1 MRIANVNGRATILTA
16 VDRGIDVESASNGK
30 YGQDWRSLYENW
42 DEFRDW
48 AQGVHTL
55 DEVHFTR
62 SQLGSPSPQ
71 PRQIVA
77 TGLNYSTHIAEAGY
91 EQSDILP
98 PTFTKFPSSLAGPD
112 VEVTIPPGGKV
123 DWEVEL
129 VLIIGK
135 TAHKVGVADAW
146 KHIAGV
152 TVGQDITER
161 GMQFD
166 GPHVQWSLPKSLPNF
181 SPVGPWLVTADEL
194 QDRDN
199 LRMTCKI
206 DGQTVQDAHTSGMVF
221 AVDRLLSTIS
231 ETLTLYPGD
240 IMFTGTPDGVGMAQN
255 PQRWLK
261 PGEVLVS
268 AIEGVGDMR
277 QVFVASPSS

>member
-1 MRIANVNGRATILTA
+1 
-16 VDRGIDVESASNGK
+16 
-30 YGQDWRSLYENW
+30 
-42 DEFRDW
+42 
-48 AQGVHTL
+48 
-55 DEVHFTR
+55 
-62 SQLGSPSPQ
+62 
-71 PRQIVA
+71 
-77 TGLNYSTHIAEAGY
+77 
-91 EQSDILP
+91 
-98 PTFTKFPSSLAGPD
+98 
-112 VEVTIPPGGKV
+112 
-123 DWEVEL
+123 
-129 VLIIGK
+129 
-135 TAHKVGVADAW
+135 
-146 KHIAGV
+146 
-152 TVGQDITER
+152 
-161 GMQFD
+161 MQFD